1 MIVADICWL
10 SLLVKVALPLLPPLV
25 DIVLQ
30 LLVELVLLD
39 SLLPLCE
46 GLVALGGGVGH
57 GVEHGGGGGNT
68 VLGEIRHSGLP
79 SSIQNLQDGKVQ
91 NKSCQKASPQI
102 DQLDCRCQQEFP
114 AKPATTRSRP
124 RDCGRAQSCL
134 LVHDK
139 WWHFKECRQ
148 QQTVQARRARSC
160 FAQLYL
166 VFFVPVLPLNAY
178 HSVPVVPNN
187 LGTPSYLFRSVRH
200 PEVLYR

>member
-10 SLLVKVALPLLPPLV
+10 SLLFKVALPLLPPLV

-57 GVEHGGGGGNT
+57 GVGHGGGGGNT

-102 DQLDCRCQQEFP
+102 DQLDCRCQHVYP
-114 AKPATTRSRP
+114 AKEPAKRLRESSELS
-124 RDCGRAQSCL
+124 SCSWQIVEL
-134 LVHDK
+134 Q
-139 WWHFKECRQ
+139 R
-148 QQTVQARRARSC
+148 
-160 FAQLYL
+160 
-166 VFFVPVLPLNAY
+166 VPTAANSTGEEGQVLCC
-178 HSVPVVPNN
+178 HI
-187 LGTPSYLFRSVRH
+187 
-200 PEVLYR
+200 